1 MTVATRA
8 MLTRKQSRKY
18 SNSSVSASNA
28 FQKNGIRTNR
38 IRTNRG
44 RIYVVKGTGTLTN
57 KPMFALIEFA
67 LFEDRTNRGIAV
79 LYNLGNGK
87 VTGYLEFDV
96 KCCPI
101 SLGVQAVPCSLVF
114 STVYFGDV

>member
-1 MTVATRA
+1 MQKKNKVFGRDLRLHLEDT
-8 MLTRKQSRKY
+8 KQDSKY

-57 KPMFALIEFA
+57 KPKLALIEFA
-67 LFEDRTNRGIAV
+67 LFGDRTNRGIAV
-79 LYNLGNGK
+79 TALCCSTDKNGK
-87 VTGYLEFDV
+87 AVTV
-96 KCCPI
+96 
-101 SLGVQAVPCSLVF
+101 AVTIATASQHY
-114 STVYFGDV
+114 SG

>member
-1 MTVATRA
+1 M
-8 MLTRKQSRKY
+8 Y

-57 KPMFALIEFA
+57 KPKFALIEFA
-67 LFEDRTNRGIAV
+67 LFGDRTNRGIAV
-79 LYNLGNGK
+79 LKFKDSEKLRLRD
-87 VTGYLEFDV
+87 TE
-96 KCCPI
+96 I
-101 SLGVQAVPCSLVF
+101 Q
-114 STVYFGDV
+114 